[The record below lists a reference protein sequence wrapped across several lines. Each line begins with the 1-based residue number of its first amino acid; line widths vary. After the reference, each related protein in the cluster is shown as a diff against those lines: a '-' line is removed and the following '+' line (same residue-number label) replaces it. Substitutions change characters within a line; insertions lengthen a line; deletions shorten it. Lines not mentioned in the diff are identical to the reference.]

1 MPLLKLQVSSGS
13 ITDEKR
19 GDLLRNLS
27 KTVAEIIGKPE
38 KYVMVSIEESAFL
51 MSGEPGPAAFAEL
64 SSIGG
69 LNLTVNNDLTK
80 KICSLLN
87 KSLGIS
93 SERVYVA
100 FYDVSAN
107 DWGWNGSTFG

>member
-1 MPLLKLQVSSGS
+1 MPLLKLQVSSGT

-19 GDLLRNLS
+19 DDILRTLS
-27 KTVAEIIGKPE
+27 KAVAEIIGKPE
-38 KYVMVSIEESAFL
+38 KYVMVSIEESTFF
-51 MSGEPGPAAFAEL
+51 MSGEPGPAAFAEV

-69 LNLTVNNDLTK
+69 LNIKVNNDLTK

-87 KSLGIS
+87 RTLSIS
-93 SERVYVA
+93 PERIYVA